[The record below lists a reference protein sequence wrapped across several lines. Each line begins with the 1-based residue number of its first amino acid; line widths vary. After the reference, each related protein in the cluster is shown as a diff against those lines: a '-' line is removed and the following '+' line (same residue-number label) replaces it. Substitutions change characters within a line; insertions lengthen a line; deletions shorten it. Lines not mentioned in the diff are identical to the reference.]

1 MIGDGALADLD
12 DKGNE
17 WDVLMVMTTSSTS
30 GTFITAAQ
38 GRPMSKV
45 THDFREEHQVF
56 KEHTSTDLFFPDLC
70 RVLVMQE
77 EDGRNPSHRQPE
89 QQAISFGRHDHS
101 KL

>member
-45 THDFREEHQVF
+45 THDFREEHQGPSDARRRW
-56 KEHTSTDLFFPDLC
+56 TQSIPQTTRAAGNLFREARPFQTLKRRKTGDA
-70 RVLVMQE
+70 RADE
-77 EDGRNPSHRQPE
+77 TTE
-89 QQAISFGRHDHS
+89 
-101 KL
+101 